1 MAARHHPLQALTIT
15 FAQGI
20 DGFRMLS
27 VLNNYSEKGY
37 VRFEDKLLALA
48 ILHTQ
53 DWDRNG
59 RKLTM
64 HFVAG
69 GLWSED
75 GFMRLA
81 EKGIERIEVAG
92 SSPLNAL
99 QSGRQKKRE
108 EAFAQITSGVL
119 TPLFL
124 SEIEGWGLTT
134 SSQQLTDHGLHSMC
148 IDVSNGAEP
157 AFSVVLDGWSGNI
170 FTKSGRML
178 SHCSSYETAQNK
190 IREIMMN
197 YMGA

>member
-1 MAARHHPLQALTIT
+1 M
-15 FAQGI
+15 
-20 DGFRMLS
+20 M
-27 VLNNYSEKGY
+27 Y
-37 VRFEDKLLALA
+37 
-48 ILHTQ
+48 
-53 DWDRNG
+53 
-59 RKLTM
+59 
-64 HFVAG
+64 FVAG
-69 GLWSED
+69 GLWGVES
-75 GFMRLA
+75 FMRLA

-108 EAFAQITSGVL
+108 EAFAQVTNGVL
-119 TPLFL
+119 TPLFK

-134 SSQQLTDHGLHSMC
+134 SSKQLTDHGLHSVC

-178 SHCSSYETAQNK
+178 CHCSSYETVQK
-190 IREIMMN
+190 EMRQIMMN